1 MPEGEA
7 QFLWQKYEATGHIM
21 VATGRRKW
29 DQRQGQLKAS
39 NVSLTDLL
47 LPARTSITNSPQIYS
62 QNSASSWG
70 PDTQTHDPLGDA
82 SQ

>member
-1 MPEGEA
+1 MLVHHGGENMPEGEA

-39 NVSLTDLL
+39 NVSLTF
-47 LPARTSITNSPQIYS
+47 
-62 QNSASSWG
+62 
-70 PDTQTHDPLGDA
+70 A
-82 SQ
+82 SQDFYHK